1 MPTTNWIKDAL
12 LIPEGK
18 LYKVDS
24 SSRIIIP
31 SHLKAKFGID
41 LGDHMD
47 YYTTFIDDRW
57 FICVTK
63 HEYTEEELAAKNEK
77 NI

>member
-47 YYTTFIDDRW
+47 YYTTFC
-57 FICVTK
+57 F
-63 HEYTEEELAAKNEK
+63 
-77 NI
+77 